1 MNIKEWRKRKILKKV
16 GLVRTDSIE
25 AEADRLTFIN
35 DEEKLTRQRIREY
48 NIWYGGDGDE
58 LLNFYTHQN
67 TLEYNF
73 EPWYSRNKREYFW
86 AISST
91 EKGIKRTHSGQP
103 RNIVD
108 TLVNIL
114 KFPVIDCPQ
123 AESKD
128 EKHNRLNEII
138 DACELRKIYKNR
150 QLPLTLVEGWGCFK
164 INWDISLSDYP
175 YPIYYK
181 AEQVDFIYRA
191 DRVVGVIFKDYYVD
205 GESKKYLLVET
216 RSVDYDPQTKRRYLD
231 IERVLFRANDS
242 NDFVDPVEGDWG
254 QVVPELAQAYQ
265 DRHIKVTD
273 CDMLLAVPCII
284 FENTARVGGPGRSIF
299 TGKIDLFDDLDQCL
313 SQNSNAVRKST
324 PVEYFNSDFL
334 ERDPETGMPIQPK
347 AYDRKYSIYS
357 GQRDA
362 NGGSTSNDPVQ
373 VTQPQINFEQ
383 YTNNAVQ
390 ILLQIVNGVM
400 SPATL
405 GIDIAKKDNAEAQRE
420 KEKVTIFTRNA
431 IIDAEEIILKSL
443 CKQLLCSYELM
454 HTGIITKKDYDISVK
469 FSEFADDSYENKLEK
484 LGQAFDNQLISEDM
498 FMKKLYDNTLTKEEY
513 DKEMEWL
520 KKNHTEPRVEGQKGA
535 AAGAMMGGM
544 NPEAMAE
551 MDQFG
556 SEDEEL

>member
-1 MNIKEWRKRKILKKV
+1 MNLKEWIRKKV
-16 GLVRTDSIE
+16 LKTVGLAKTDSLE

-108 TLVNIL
+108 TLVNII
-114 KFPVIDCPQ
+114 KFPVIDC
-123 AESKD
+123 AETESADGKF
-128 EKHNRLNEII
+128 NRLTQII
-138 DACELRKIYKNR
+138 NDCNLKKIYKNK

-164 INWDISLSDYP
+164 INWDKSLSDYP
-175 YPIYYK
+175 YPIYYR
-181 AEQVDFIYRA
+181 AEQVDFIEKSNRII
-191 DRVVGVIFKDYYVD
+191 GIIFKDYYTD
-205 GESKKYLLVET
+205 GDKKQMLMIET
-216 RSVDYDPQTKRRYLD
+216 RTIKYDEATKKRYLD
-231 IERVLFRANDS
+231 IEKQLFRANES
-242 NDFVDPVEGDWG
+242 NEFVDPIEQPWNEL
-254 QVVPELAQAYQ
+254 VPELKDAYEN
-265 DRHIKVTD
+265 RHVRVDD
-273 CDMLLAVPCII
+273 CTLLLAVPCII

-334 ERDPETGMPIQPK
+334 ERDPETGIPIQPK

-362 NGGSTSNDPVQ
+362 NGGSTVNEPVQ
-373 VTQPQINFEQ
+373 VTQPNLDFEQ
-383 YTNNAVQ
+383 YSTNAVQ

-431 IIDAEEIILKSL
+431 IIEAEEIIYKDL
-443 CKQLLCSYELM
+443 CNQLLCSYELM
-454 HTGIITKKDYDISVK
+454 HEGIITKKDYDISVK

-484 LGQAFDNQLISEDM
+484 LGQAFDNQLISEEM
-498 FMKKLYDNTLTKEEY
+498 FMKKLYDNTLTKEEFE
-513 DKEMEWL
+513 KEINWL
-520 KKNHTEPRVEGQKGA
+520 KENHTKPQVEGQKGA

-544 NPEAMAE
+544 NPEAMSE
-551 MDQFG
+551 MEG
-556 SEDEEL
+556 MEEEEL